1 MSAAMSSIETLFEP
15 FMDGPEAGEGVAP
28 FVLHFKPIIEK
39 MGDDEFLEFCNLNEG
54 WRFEITSKGDLEI
67 MLPAGTGTG
76 RRNAWMIT
84 TLGVWAEDDGTGA
97 YFDSDTMF
105 KLPNGAKRAP
115 DMAWVKLDRWN
126 ALSEEEQESIAPI
139 CPDFVVELRSRF
151 DRLKKLQSK
160 MQEYIE
166 NGAQLGWLIDPRNKK
181 VYVYRPGVPVEEL
194 DEPEKVSG
202 EPLLE
207 GFVLPV
213 ARLWRK

>member
-1 MSAAMSSIETLFEP
+1 MSAEMSSIETSSEP
-15 FMDGPEAGEGVAP
+15 FLDKLEAGEGVDP

-39 MGDDEFLEFCNLNEG
+39 MSDDEFLEFCNLNEG

-76 RRNAWMIT
+76 RRNAWLIT
-84 TLGVWAEDDGTGA
+84 ALGVWAEDDGTGA

-115 DMAWVKLDRWN
+115 DLAWVKLDRWN

-151 DRLKKLQSK
+151 DRLKKLKAK
-160 MQEYIE
+160 MQEYID
-166 NGAQLGWLIDPRNKK
+166 NGAQLGWLIDPRKRK

-194 DEPEKVSG
+194 NEPERLSG
-202 EPLLE
+202 EPLLK

-213 ARLWRK
+213 AKIWQK